1 MEKNNRSVSMQA
13 EASAAIVRG
22 LKAAGVDLV
31 AIRSAHQSG
40 ERLPPRIALPDK
52 GRALQID

>member
-1 MEKNNRSVSMQA
+1 MQG
-13 EASAAIVRG
+13 EASEAIVRG
-22 LKAAGVDLV
+22 LKAAGGDLF
-31 AIRSAHQSG
+31 SHQSG